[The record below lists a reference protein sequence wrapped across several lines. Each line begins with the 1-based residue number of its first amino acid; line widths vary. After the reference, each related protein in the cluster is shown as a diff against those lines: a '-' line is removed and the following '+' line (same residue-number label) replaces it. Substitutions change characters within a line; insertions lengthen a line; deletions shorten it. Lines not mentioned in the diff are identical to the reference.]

1 MIKIMTKQL
10 STLNKMVLCSES
22 PIIDETMISKNPGN
36 RSVNNGITRVNV
48 EMKSMAVNNNPM
60 IDAVYFPS
68 MFTFIQF
75 YL

>member
-1 MIKIMTKQL
+1 
-10 STLNKMVLCSES
+10 
-22 PIIDETMISKNPGN
+22 
-36 RSVNNGITRVNV
+36 
-48 EMKSMAVNNNPM
+48 MKSMAVNNNPM